1 MLPEWF
7 LPRAPDYNLRIPL
20 VTTLLE
26 RPTMTSFPWRRM
38 FAAAALAFTFVVTA
52 PAADDFFFKDG
63 DRVMFLGDSITEQY
77 HYSSEIEAY
86 LTTRFP
92 KWRLQFLN
100 AGISGDTATGGAGRF
115 KTHVL
120 DEKPTA
126 LTINFGMNDGG
137 YGKFDKNRCDQFIAN
152 TEKMLDAAKAASVR
166 VALCSPN
173 AVDRR
178 YKSNG
183 AEYLETQKE
192 FYAPLAA
199 SAAKFAIPFA
209 DQYAKTRTELE
220 KMEADKADNV
230 KPFPDGFHTAPSG
243 GLMMAHAILTQLKAP
258 ALVSDVSIDISS
270 GKVSEQA
277 CKVSGLAADP
287 SALEFAR
294 LDEALPLPL
303 QADWTTVLPY
313 LNNLKDLNWYGLK
326 VTGLTAGKY
335 AVSIDGVEVTQ
346 HTADELTAGV
356 NLGNVTKGP
365 IYDQAKNVR
374 DAINAKNTQVHQRFR
389 GVVMFNAP
397 DWLADVAV
405 ERKVAE
411 LQKRLEKIAAA
422 QASIYEAVQPVK
434 HQFAI
439 KAVK

>member
-1 MLPEWF
+1 MLCLSTPAW
-7 LPRAPDYNLRIPL
+7 LRTI
-20 VTTLLE
+20 
-26 RPTMTSFPWRRM
+26 
-38 FAAAALAFTFVVTA
+38 AAIGLAVAALSVSSAT
-52 PAADDFFFKDG
+52 AADEFFFKDG

-77 HYSSEIEAY
+77 QYSSDIEAY

-115 KTHVL
+115 KQHVL

-137 YGKFDKNRCDQFIAN
+137 YGKFDKNRCDQFIKN
-152 TEKMLDAAKAASVR
+152 TEKMLAAAKAAGVR

-178 YKSNG
+178 FKSNG

-192 FYAPLAA
+192 FYAPLAVTA
-199 SAAKFAIPFA
+199 EKFAIPFS
-209 DQYAKTRTELE
+209 DQYAKTRTVLE

-243 GLMMAHAILTQLKAP
+243 GLFMAHAILTGLKAP
-258 ALVSDVSIDISS
+258 GVVSDVTIDVPTS
-270 GKVSEQA
+270 KVTETS
-277 CKVSGLAADP
+277 CKVAGLSADP
-287 SALEFAR
+287 AALEFTR
-294 LDEALPLPL
+294 LDEAIPFAIAPDYVSL
-303 QADWTTVLPY
+303 LPY
-313 LNNLKDLNWYGLK
+313 INNLKDLNYYGLK
-326 VTGLTAGKY
+326 VTGLASGKY
-335 AVSIDGVEVTQ
+335 SISIDGVEVAQ
-346 HTADELTAGV
+346 YSAEELAGGV
-356 NLGNVTKGP
+356 NLGNATKGP
-365 IYDQAKNVR
+365 IWEQGKKVR
-374 DAINAKNTQVHQRFR
+374 DLINAKNQQVHQRFR

-397 DWLADVAV
+397 DWLADVAA
-405 ERKVAE
+405 ERKAAE
-411 LQKRLEKIAAA
+411 LQKRLDKITADQAA
-422 QASIYEAVQPVK
+422 IYEAVQPVK